1 MTYRV
6 SIWLRADVVFDAG
19 MGLLL
24 LMASWDALYEALG
37 LPLATPPMYAQVA
50 GGLLCGYAYLLWTG
64 AEAPGVRRLAGT
76 TAVVNVAGIV
86 VLGIWLVS
94 GELGAETLGEV
105 ILWAAVI
112 ALAAFAIA
120 EAAIARGESA

>member
-1 MTYRV
+1 MSYRA
-6 SIWLRADVVFDAG
+6 SIWLRADAVFDAG
-19 MGLLL
+19 MGFLL

-37 LPLATPPMYAQVA
+37 LPLATPPLYAQVA

-94 GELGAETLGEV
+94 GKLEAETLGEV